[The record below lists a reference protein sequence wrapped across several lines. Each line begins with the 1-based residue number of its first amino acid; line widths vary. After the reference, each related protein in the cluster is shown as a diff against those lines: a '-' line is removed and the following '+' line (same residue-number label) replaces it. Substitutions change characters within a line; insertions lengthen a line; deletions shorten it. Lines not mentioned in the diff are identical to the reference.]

1 MMNKPLIYFLCT
13 GNSCRSQIA
22 DGFMSA
28 MGSDRYEVKS
38 AGLEAHGLN
47 PRAVQVMQEA
57 GVDISKNSSNVID
70 PEILNR
76 ADYVIT
82 LCGHA
87 DEHCPVIS
95 NQNVV
100 KWHWGFD
107 DPAKA
112 IGSEQEI
119 MEQFRKV
126 RDQIKQRI
134 EQFLSTKPIKKNYHV
149 LHDNQIFMGAALDVE
164 AMVKNEGI
172 EVVVDLRGEAT
183 ECAYPEAQVEWI
195 RIPLGDN
202 VEHSQAEGF
211 KLAIQAVTDAYHSKK
226 KVAFHC
232 VGGRGRTGSVAAG
245 VLVELGFASTID
257 EAEAKAISIRE
268 IIDIKPAQKEAL
280 YEIYPIVE

>member
-1 MMNKPLIYFLCT
+1 MKKPLIYFLCT

-22 DGFMSA
+22 DGFMSTL
-28 MGSDRYEVKS
+28 GGERYEVKS

-57 GVDISKNSSNVID
+57 GVDIIKNSSNVID

-76 ADYVIT
+76 AEYVIT

-95 NQNVV
+95 NQNVI

-112 IGSEQEI
+112 TGSEEEI
-119 MEQFRKV
+119 MGQFRKV
-126 RDQIKQRI
+126 RDDIKLRI
-134 EQFLSTKPIKKNYHV
+134 EQFLEPIKEKSYHA
-149 LHDNQIFMGAALDVE
+149 LHDNRIFMGAASDVE

-195 RIPLGDN
+195 QIQLGDN
-202 VEHSQAEGF
+202 AEQPQTEGF
-211 KLAIQAVTDAYHSKK
+211 KQAIQAVTDAYHNNK

-232 VGGRGRTGSVAAG
+232 AGGRGRTGAVAAG
-245 VLVELGFASTID
+245 VLIQLGVASNLE
-257 EAEAKAISIRE
+257 EAETLAVSIRD
-268 IIDIKPAQKEAL
+268 IINIKPAQKEAL
-280 YEIYPIVE
+280 NEIYPKAE